1 MPEEKKKQL
10 NFLIIDSDANWRDL
24 LGGLVSRR
32 GGRVTQ
38 APGGEE
44 GINLA
49 IKSPPDFIILAVELP
64 DENGYVICKK
74 IKTNPA
80 LKEIPLMLVSREATE
95 ADFERHQKLK
105 VRADSYL
112 KKPFTDEEFVI
123 RVHNLIGFSAFGE
136 VEDDQYGK
144 LEIQMHAFLQEQ
156 QALERR
162 LMEKDE
168 EIKILEEKL
177 SQSAGQFMELTLAQK
192 KIQELEKKPQGG
204 GGSEEKNRK
213 LRKLLEEALE
223 IIKNGQ

>member
-10 NFLIIDSDANWRDL
+10 NFLIVDSDAAWRDL

-38 APGGEE
+38 AASGEE
-44 GINLA
+44 GIALA
-49 IKSPPDFIILAVELP
+49 LKSPPDFIILAVELP

-80 LKEIPLMLVSREATE
+80 LKEIPLMLVSREGTE
-95 ADFERHQKLK
+95 VDFERHQKLK

-112 KKPFTDEEFVI
+112 KKPFTDEEFVT
-123 RVHNLIGFSAFGE
+123 RVHNLIGFTAFGE

-144 LEIQMHAFLQEQ
+144 LEMQMHAFLQDQ

-162 LMEKDE
+162 LAEKDE

-177 SQSAGQFMELTLAQK
+177 GQSAGQFLELNQAQR
-192 KIQELEKKPQGG
+192 KIAELEKRLKEGG
-204 GGSEEKNRK
+204 ESDEKTRK

-223 IIKNGQ
+223 IIKN

>member
-10 NFLIIDSDANWRDL
+10 NFLIVDSDAAWRDL

-38 APGGEE
+38 AASGEE
-44 GINLA
+44 GIALA
-49 IKSPPDFIILAVELP
+49 LKSPPDFIILAVELP

-80 LKEIPLMLVSREATE
+80 LKEIPMMLVSREGTE
-95 ADFERHQKLK
+95 VDFERHQKLK

-112 KKPFTDEEFVI
+112 KKPFTDEEFVT
-123 RVHNLIGFSAFGE
+123 RVHNLIGFTAFGE

-144 LEIQMHAFLQEQ
+144 LEMQMHAFLQDQ

-162 LMEKDE
+162 LEEKDE
-168 EIKILEEKL
+168 EIKILEDKL
-177 SQSAGQFMELTLAQK
+177 GQSAGQFLELNQAQK
-192 KIQELEKKPQGG
+192 KIAELEKRLKEGG
-204 GGSEEKNRK
+204 ENEEKTRK

-223 IIKNGQ
+223 IIKN

>member
-10 NFLIIDSDANWRDL
+10 NFLIIDSDAAWRDL

-38 APGGEE
+38 AAGGEE
-44 GINLA
+44 GIALA
-49 IKSPPDFIILAVELP
+49 LKSPPDFIILSVELP
-64 DENGYVICKK
+64 DENGFVICKK
-74 IKTNPA
+74 IKTAPA
-80 LKEIPLMLVSREATE
+80 LKEIPMMLVSRDATE

-112 KKPFTDEEFVI
+112 KKPFTDEEFI
-123 RVHNLIGFSAFGE
+123 TRVHNLIGFTAFGE

-144 LEIQMHAFLQEQ
+144 LEMQMHAFLQEQ

-162 LMEKDE
+162 LAEKDE

-177 SQSAGQFMELTLAQK
+177 GQSAGQFLELNQAQR
-192 KIQELEKKPQGG
+192 KIAELEKRLKEGG
-204 GGSEEKNRK
+204 RSDEKTGK
-213 LRKLLEEALE
+213 LRKLIEEALE
-223 IIKNGQ
+223 TLKEEK

>member
-1 MPEEKKKQL
+1 MPEEKRKQL
-10 NFLIIDSDANWRDL
+10 NFLIVDADAAWRDL

-38 APGGEE
+38 AAGGEE
-44 GINLA
+44 GVALA
-49 IKSPPDFIILAVELP
+49 LKIPPDFIILSVELP

-74 IKTNPA
+74 IKTTPA
-80 LKEIPLMLVSREATE
+80 LKEIPMMLVSRDATE

-112 KKPFTDEEFVI
+112 KKPFTDEEFI
-123 RVHNLIGFSAFGE
+123 TRVHNLIGFTAFGE

-144 LEIQMHAFLQEQ
+144 LEMQMHAFLQEQ

-162 LMEKDE
+162 LAEKDE
-168 EIKILEEKL
+168 ETKILEEKL
-177 SQSAGQFMELTLAQK
+177 AQSAGQFLELNQAQK
-192 KIQELEKKPQGG
+192 KIAELEKRLKEG
-204 GGSEEKNRK
+204 GGSDEKTHK

-223 IIKNGQ
+223 TLKEEK

>member
-1 MPEEKKKQL
+1 M
-10 NFLIIDSDANWRDL
+10 IVDSDAAWRDL

-38 APGGEE
+38 AASGEE
-44 GINLA
+44 GIALA
-49 IKSPPDFIILAVELP
+49 LKSPPDFIILAVELP

-80 LKEIPLMLVSREATE
+80 LKEIPLMLVSREGTE
-95 ADFERHQKLK
+95 VDFERHQKLK

-112 KKPFTDEEFVI
+112 KKPFTDEEFVT
-123 RVHNLIGFSAFGE
+123 RVHNLIGFTAFGE

-144 LEIQMHAFLQEQ
+144 LEMQMHAFLQDQ

-162 LMEKDE
+162 LAEKDE

-177 SQSAGQFMELTLAQK
+177 GQSAGQFLELNQAQR
-192 KIQELEKKPQGG
+192 KIAELEKRLKEGG
-204 GGSEEKNRK
+204 ESDEKTRK

-223 IIKNGQ
+223 IIKN

>member
-10 NFLIIDSDANWRDL
+10 NFLIIDSDAAWRDL

-38 APGGEE
+38 AASGEE
-44 GINLA
+44 GIALA
-49 IKSPPDFIILAVELP
+49 LKSPPDFIILAVELP

-80 LKEIPLMLVSREATE
+80 LKEIPMMLVSREGTE
-95 ADFERHQKLK
+95 VDFERHQKLK

-112 KKPFTDEEFVI
+112 KKPFTDEEFVT
-123 RVHNLIGFSAFGE
+123 RVHNLIGFTAFGE

-144 LEIQMHAFLQEQ
+144 LEMQMHAFLQDQ

-162 LMEKDE
+162 LEEKDE
-168 EIKILEEKL
+168 EIKILEDKL
-177 SQSAGQFMELTLAQK
+177 GQSAGQFLELNQAQK
-192 KIQELEKKPQGG
+192 KIAELEIRLKEGG
-204 GGSEEKNRK
+204 ESDEKTRK

-223 IIKNGQ
+223 IIKN

>member
-10 NFLIIDSDANWRDL
+10 NFLIIDNDAAWRDL

-38 APGGEE
+38 AAGGAE
-44 GINLA
+44 GITLA
-49 IKSPPDFIILAVELP
+49 SKNRPDFIILAVELP

-74 IKTNPA
+74 IKSNQD
-80 LKEIPLMLVSREATE
+80 LNEIPLMLISKEGNE

-112 KKPFTDEEFVI
+112 KKPFTDEEFI
-123 RVHNLIGFSAFGE
+123 TRVHNLIGFTAFGE

-144 LEIQMHAFLQEQ
+144 LEMQMHAFLQEQ

-162 LMEKDE
+162 LAEKDE
-168 EIKILEEKL
+168 ETKILEEKL
-177 SQSAGQFMELTLAQK
+177 GQTAGQFLELNKAQK
-192 KIQELEKKPQGG
+192 KIGELEKKLKDGVV
-204 GGSEEKNRK
+204 SEEKIRR

-223 IIKNGQ
+223 TLKEEK

>member
-10 NFLIIDSDANWRDL
+10 NFLIVDSDAAWRDL

-38 APGGEE
+38 AASGEE
-44 GINLA
+44 GIALA
-49 IKSPPDFIILAVELP
+49 LKSPPDFIILAVELP

-80 LKEIPLMLVSREATE
+80 LKEIPMMLVSREGTE
-95 ADFERHQKLK
+95 VDFERHQKLK

-112 KKPFTDEEFVI
+112 KKPFTDEEFVT
-123 RVHNLIGFSAFGE
+123 RVHNLIGFTAFGE

-144 LEIQMHAFLQEQ
+144 LEMQMHAFLQDQ

-162 LMEKDE
+162 LEEKDE
-168 EIKILEEKL
+168 EIKILEDKL
-177 SQSAGQFMELTLAQK
+177 GQSAGQFLELNQAQK
-192 KIQELEKKPQGG
+192 KIAELEKRLKEGG
-204 GGSEEKNRK
+204 ESDEKTRK
-213 LRKLLEEALE
+213 LRKLIEEALE
-223 IIKNGQ
+223 IIKN

>member
-1 MPEEKKKQL
+1 
-10 NFLIIDSDANWRDL
+10 
-24 LGGLVSRR
+24 
-32 GGRVTQ
+32 
-38 APGGEE
+38 
-44 GINLA
+44 
-49 IKSPPDFIILAVELP
+49 
-64 DENGYVICKK
+64 
-74 IKTNPA
+74 
-80 LKEIPLMLVSREATE
+80 
-95 ADFERHQKLK
+95 
-105 VRADSYL
+105 
-112 KKPFTDEEFVI
+112 
-123 RVHNLIGFSAFGE
+123 
-136 VEDDQYGK
+136 
-144 LEIQMHAFLQEQ
+144 MHAFLQEQ